1 MIAVVGEDLSGGDL
15 VPACDGEVIGN
26 QLPGLLLIHDDLLGP
41 SRASAH
47 STSAFA
53 HKAQRPKATMPRS
66 PSVSLSRRS
75 ERAEPGPWRG

>member
-1 MIAVVGEDLSGGDL
+1 MIGVVGEDRSGGDL

-41 SRASAH
+41 SRASTH

-53 HKAQRPKATMPRS
+53 HKAQRSKATMPVAVRLA
-66 PSVSLSRRS
+66 VTT
-75 ERAEPGPWRG
+75 ERTRGAGAG